1 MQNIH
6 RVDDKRHIGR
16 ILARRIARSLYQSK
30 RVHLGLLLPFG
41 QRPPGPIAVD
51 PPDNERTVLLRK
63 AHDLADP
70 LVGYVVDVDQY
81 GYRRFVFGSYNIR
94 VSCHDSS
101 VLIYEH
107 TSSVLIRFYL
117 PTVSF
122 FYHRYEHIDLSM
134 NRIDKIYP

>member
-1 MQNIH
+1 M
-6 RVDDKRHIGR
+6 
-16 ILARRIARSLYQSK
+16 
-30 RVHLGLLLPFG
+30 HLGFLLPFG
-41 QRPPGPIAVD
+41 QCPPGPVAVD
-51 PPDNERTVLLRK
+51 APDDKRAVLLRK

-70 LVGYVVDVDQY
+70 LVGYVVAVDQY

-94 VSCHDSS
+94 VSCQDSS

-122 FYHRYEHIDLSM
+122 FYHRYEYIGLSM
-134 NRIDKIYP
+134 NRIDEIYP